1 MVWPGRKNIKKKN
14 CLIMNY
20 NKEEKRKRGEKKKER
35 KIIKIENIET

>member
-20 NKEEKRKRGEKKKER
+20 NKEKRKRGEKKKRE
-35 KIIKIENIET
+35 KDNKN